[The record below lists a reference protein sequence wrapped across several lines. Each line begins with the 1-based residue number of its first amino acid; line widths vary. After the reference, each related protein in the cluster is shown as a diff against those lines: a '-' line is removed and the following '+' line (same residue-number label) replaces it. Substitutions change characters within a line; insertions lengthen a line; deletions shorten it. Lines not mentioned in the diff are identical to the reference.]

1 MTQFFNT
8 LQQIKSSES
17 VGTAR
22 GVYRHL
28 QWQLR
33 RQFKGFPCELKIG
46 SSTLYVERP
55 NGVAALVNA
64 MGEYD
69 FNNMSLLRMLLSRGK
84 STFLDIGANIG
95 TYTLIAS
102 EVTEAIVVSFEPHP
116 ATFARLQENVRRNA
130 RENVVCLNLALS
142 REEGELRLTD
152 ISESPINRVV
162 SAEEN
167 GVGTLRVP
175 CRRVDAVCRELN
187 LTPDFAKI
195 DVEGFEDAV
204 LNGLGEYARTAKLI
218 FIEGG
223 ERQEVQSWMDNS
235 GYTGPWYSVFKGK
248 QFSTEKQRRPEDPV
262 FIHRGFLSELRGLGF
277 EISGVA

>member
-1 MTQFFNT
+1 
-8 LQQIKSSES
+8 
-17 VGTAR
+17 
-22 GVYRHL
+22 VYRHL
-28 QWQLR
+28 HWQLR
-33 RQFKGFPCELKIG
+33 KQFRGFPCELKIG

-69 FNNMSLLRMLLSRGK
+69 FNNMSLLRQLLSQGK

-102 EVTEAIVVSFEPHP
+102 EAVNAMVVSFEPHP

-130 RENVVCLNLALS
+130 RENVLCLNLALS

-162 SAEEN
+162 SLGEN
-167 GVGTLRVP
+167 GVETLHVP
-175 CRRVDAVCRELN
+175 CRRVDAVCRELEVA
-187 LTPDFAKI
+187 PDFVKI

-204 LNGLGEYARTAKLI
+204 LNGFGEYATTAKLI
-218 FIEGG
+218 FVEGG
-223 ERQEVQSWMDNS
+223 ERQQVQTWMENS
-235 GYTGPWYSVFKGK
+235 GYIGPWYSVFKK
-248 QFSTEKQRRPEDPV
+248 RLFSAEMQQRPEDPV
-262 FIHRGFLSELRGLGF
+262 FIHRRFLSELRSLGF
-277 EISGVA
+277 EISRTG